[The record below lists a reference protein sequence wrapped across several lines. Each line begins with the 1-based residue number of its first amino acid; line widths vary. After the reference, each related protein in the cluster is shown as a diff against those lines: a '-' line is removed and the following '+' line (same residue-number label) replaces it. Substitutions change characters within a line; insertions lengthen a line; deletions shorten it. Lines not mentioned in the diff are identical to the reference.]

1 MVTIGVGVR
10 VDVGGVA
17 VDELPLAPPGERDV
31 RTDLFDLHAARS
43 LGGLLSGDL
52 SNDLAVDLSAVL
64 GAVALLELAKLAPIA
79 ALAVEVAPPAPHM
92 WKTVRMSPVS
102 TPANVIRMTSTMRS
116 QERWEILRPR
126 AMVRPPPFEHPR
138 SA

>member
-1 MVTIGVGVR
+1 MVAVGVGVS
-10 VDVGGVA
+10 VDVRGVA
-17 VDELPLAPPGERDV
+17 VDELSLPPPGERDV
-31 RTDLFDLHAARS
+31 RANPLYLDPTRG
-43 LGGLLSGDL
+43 LGRLLAGDL

-64 GAVALLELAKLAPIA
+64 GAVPLLELAKLTPLG

-102 TPANVIRMTSTMRS
+102 TPAKVIRMTSTMRS

-126 AMVRPPPFEHPR
+126 AMVRPPPAER
-138 SA
+138 WKSG